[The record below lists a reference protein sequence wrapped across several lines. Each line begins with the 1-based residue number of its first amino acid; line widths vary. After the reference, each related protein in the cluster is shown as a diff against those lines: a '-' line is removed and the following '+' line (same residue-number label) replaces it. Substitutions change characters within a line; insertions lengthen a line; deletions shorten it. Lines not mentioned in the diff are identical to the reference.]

1 MLAAQAPMHAWTE
14 ALYRRIA
21 LRLILYMF
29 LPMSELEI
37 LSICPPDKHNV
48 TDLALRK
55 LRPNAGRQS
64 GKDWQSFNMPIG
76 LSPSAK

>member
-1 MLAAQAPMHAWTE
+1 MHAWTE

-37 LSICPPDKHNV
+37 LSI
-48 TDLALRK
+48 
-55 LRPNAGRQS
+55 
-64 GKDWQSFNMPIG
+64 
-76 LSPSAK
+76 